1 MKRACMGRTLH
12 FRTETAAMLMWGM
25 FYLKNV
31 KEVAY
36 SNCIDMKRFGKS
48 ERKRQKFMIRKSL
61 IAVNNKT
68 LL

>member
-1 MKRACMGRTLH
+1 MGDV
-12 FRTETAAMLMWGM
+12 
-25 FYLKNV
+25 YLKNV